1 MRVVFDGSAK
11 PDNGTS
17 LNSSLKVG
25 PTIQQ
30 DLFSL
35 LVRFRLQRVALTADI
50 AKMYRQIVLDTSARD
65 FHRFLWRED
74 PNQPIQQFRMTRV
87 IYGITSAAYHSV
99 RALVEVSNRCSDT
112 DIALTIKNDFYVDDY
127 LSGMDSIEAAKERIG
142 LLCQK
147 LSNFGFELRK
157 WASSHSELISSLP
170 EKLRESSE
178 EAKFMD
184 QDYKI
189 KTLGLAWK
197 PNADH
202 FQFFSNFDNSG
213 SITKRQLLSD
223 TAKLFDPVG
232 WFGPIV
238 IKFKILLQ
246 KLWTRGVDWDEEL
259 PQDLLEEWIAIK
271 VDHHLHDLYL
281 PRCNLPPNTVESIQ
295 FHLFTDASELAYA
308 AVLYARF
315 VAVNVVAGKNRVA
328 PIKTFTSTT

>member
-1 MRVVFDGSAK
+1 
-11 PDNGTS
+11 
-17 LNSSLKVG
+17 
-25 PTIQQ
+25 
-30 DLFSL
+30 
-35 LVRFRLQRVALTADI
+35 
-50 AKMYRQIVLDTSARD
+50 
-65 FHRFLWRED
+65 
-74 PNQPIQQFRMTRV
+74 
-87 IYGITSAAYHSV
+87 
-99 RALVEVSNRCSDT
+99 
-112 DIALTIKNDFYVDDY
+112 
-127 LSGMDSIEAAKERIG
+127 
-142 LLCQK
+142 
-147 LSNFGFELRK
+147 
-157 WASSHSELISSLP
+157 
-170 EKLRESSE
+170 
-178 EAKFMD
+178 MD

-202 FQFFSNFDNSG
+202 FLFFSSFDNSG

-271 VDHHLHDLYL
+271 VDLHHLHDFYL
-281 PRCNLPPNTVESIQ
+281 PRCILPPNIVESIQ

-315 VAVNVVAGKNRVA
+315 VD
-328 PIKTFTSTT
+328 SM